1 MKVVIDGI
9 ELEVEEEKVK
19 SAYALNLCTVSV
31 SQIVDYDDLNILE
44 QEYDAILNNLNLEK
58 IIKDPSLLDI
68 LKQILDTIT
77 YFKMEDIERK
87 IIEKE
92 YQQQMKNAIWS
103 SVPNFG
109 MIVAGGS
116 PITMAISLASQV
128 GIGYMNYRK
137 NKNQYAW
144 DKEKKELKL
153 QQAALEQLNGLRREL
168 FTTAWTL
175 AKNYDFPDKLR
186 LTEKQIKQ
194 YNEILRDPDPISKCE
209 RLGYI
214 KANFQAYPP
223 FWYHYGSTANYIAN
237 SKDLNDTNNY
247 KYELTEDTRKEYK
260 KLATDCFV
268 HYGELDKLNIL
279 REDQIT
285 ASWALEYA
293 DILIADKNRKME
305 DIIKLIKRAK
315 DVAPNSYDVL
325 ELCIMAYL
333 RIDKPELAKPLL
345 RFLVNEDYN
354 KVINGQLLS
363 SIYVKEKDCEGYDIL
378 ITRVG
383 SQYLFPMPEEGESL
397 ELANAKF
404 IQKQRVALAEKYSRV
419 IDSLAEKY
427 SIKWNKIHSVF
438 DYNTEYDDSFFLNS
452 QSSEVKRLETAA
464 KLFSYENSI
473 KVYNDRLSNCDVP
486 LCMRNILWDSI
497 KSFFSLPGLNDEAIK
512 DKVIEIIK
520 EEIVE
525 DRDEITELLLKAQS
539 NEFKYPEYVKLQDFS
554 FNKFYSQI
562 ILNLKKRCNLYV
574 KYIDEKYLMNEEGK
588 LRTICSKEGI
598 QFPEIQIGEK
608 NELLLDVDENPFA
621 PELFGTTAVIAHKK
635 SEKINDLV
643 KVIKEFNSEIQLKDE
658 TLQIYI
664 KGDNNFDSY
673 FYNPLFNN
681 HADIKAHAIAVF
693 KDFSKHKYDLIFTV
707 DGIASIKKN
716 QIINLTKYKDISL
729 DKDKLI
735 LYNNNFFTDESKY
748 YTSAIESTAIYGL
761 IKKLIDKTEK
771 KLSDCL
777 EFVEKLDGKIIS
789 DWFKAKTAKYENE
802 VKLVVAY
809 PNATGLSAFGFN
821 KEQEVSSDNHVIQFV
836 YDVELRYILA
846 FRIIKYKFIDT
857 NLQANIEENN
867 GISSFHK

>member
-1 MKVVIDGI
+1 MKVVIDGV
-9 ELEVEEEKVK
+9 EQEVPDEKLK

-109 MIVAGGS
+109 MIVAGGN
-116 PITMAISLASQV
+116 PVTMAISLASQV

-168 FTTAWTL
+168 FTTAWAL

-194 YNEILRDPDPISKCE
+194 YNDILRDPDPISKCE

-214 KANFQAYPP
+214 KDNFQAYPP

-378 ITRVG
+378 RTRVG

-464 KLFSYENSI
+464 KLFSYENNI
-473 KVYNDRLSNCDVP
+473 QVYNDRLSNFDVP
-486 LCMRNILWDSI
+486 LCMRNIL
-497 KSFFSLPGLNDEAIK
+497 
-512 DKVIEIIK
+512 
-520 EEIVE
+520 
-525 DRDEITELLLKAQS
+525 
-539 NEFKYPEYVKLQDFS
+539 
-554 FNKFYSQI
+554 
-562 ILNLKKRCNLYV
+562 
-574 KYIDEKYLMNEEGK
+574 
-588 LRTICSKEGI
+588 
-598 QFPEIQIGEK
+598 
-608 NELLLDVDENPFA
+608 
-621 PELFGTTAVIAHKK
+621 
-635 SEKINDLV
+635 
-643 KVIKEFNSEIQLKDE
+643 
-658 TLQIYI
+658 
-664 KGDNNFDSY
+664 
-673 FYNPLFNN
+673 
-681 HADIKAHAIAVF
+681 
-693 KDFSKHKYDLIFTV
+693 
-707 DGIASIKKN
+707 
-716 QIINLTKYKDISL
+716 
-729 DKDKLI
+729 
-735 LYNNNFFTDESKY
+735 
-748 YTSAIESTAIYGL
+748 
-761 IKKLIDKTEK
+761 
-771 KLSDCL
+771 
-777 EFVEKLDGKIIS
+777 
-789 DWFKAKTAKYENE
+789 
-802 VKLVVAY
+802 
-809 PNATGLSAFGFN
+809 
-821 KEQEVSSDNHVIQFV
+821 
-836 YDVELRYILA
+836 
-846 FRIIKYKFIDT
+846 
-857 NLQANIEENN
+857 
-867 GISSFHK
+867 

>member
-1 MKVVIDGI
+1 MDILIDG
-9 ELEVEEEKVK
+9 EKVTVTDEQFK

-58 IIKDPSLLDI
+58 IIKDPSLLYI

-87 IIEKE
+87 IIDKE

-186 LTEKQIKQ
+186 LTENQIKQ

-209 RLGYI
+209 RLEYI
-214 KANFQAYPP
+214 KGNFKAYPP

-247 KYELTEDTRKEYK
+247 KFELSEDTRKKYK
-260 KLATDCFV
+260 KLAIDCFT
-268 HYGELDKLNIL
+268 HYKELDKFNIL

-293 DILIADKNRKME
+293 DILIADRNSKIE
-305 DIIKLIKRAK
+305 DIIDLINRAK
-315 DVAPNSYDVL
+315 DIAPNSYDVL

-333 RIDKPELAKPLL
+333 RIGKSELAEPLL

-354 KVINGQLLS
+354 KVVNGQLLS
-363 SIYVKEKDCEGYDIL
+363 SIYVKTKDYEGYDIL
-378 ITRVG
+378 RTRVG
-383 SQYLFPMPEEGESL
+383 TQFLFPLPKEGESL
-397 ELANAKF
+397 TQANARF
-404 IQKQRVALAEKYSRV
+404 IQKQREVLAEKYSRV
-419 IDSLAEKY
+419 IDSLSEKY
-427 SIKWNKIHSVF
+427 SIRWNKIYSIF
-438 DYNTEYDDSFFLNS
+438 DYNTEYDDSFFLSS
-452 QSSEVKRLETAA
+452 QNSEVKRLETAA
-464 KLFSYENSI
+464 KIFSYESDI
-473 KVYNDRLSNCDVP
+473 QAYNDRLNNCNVP
-486 LCMRNILWDSI
+486 LCMRTILGDSV
-497 KSFFSLPGLNDEAIK
+497 KSFFSLPGLNDELIK
-512 DKVIEIIK
+512 DKVVEIIK
-520 EEIVE
+520 EEIIE
-525 DRDEITELLLKAQS
+525 DRDEISRLLLKAQS
-539 NEFKYPEYVKLQDFS
+539 NEFKYPEYVKLQNFS

-562 ILNLKKRCNLYV
+562 IISLKKRCNLYV
-574 KYIDEKYLMNEEGK
+574 KCIDEKYLINEEGK
-588 LRTICSKEGI
+588 LRNICSKEGI
-598 QFPEIQIGEK
+598 LFPEIQIGEK
-608 NELLLDVDENPFA
+608 DELFLDVDENPFY
-621 PELFGTTAVIAHKK
+621 PELFGSSAVISHKK
-635 SEKINDLV
+635 SEKINNLV
-643 KVIKEFNSEIQLKDE
+643 KVLKDFNSEIHLKDE
-658 TLQIYI
+658 TLQIFI
-664 KGDNNFDSY
+664 KGDNNFESY
-673 FYNPLFNN
+673 FYNPMFNN

-693 KDFSKHKYDLIFTV
+693 KDYSKHKFDLVFTI
-707 DGIASIKKN
+707 DGIASIRKN
-716 QIINLTKYKDISL
+716 QIVNLTKYKDVSL

-748 YTSAIESTAIYGL
+748 CTSAIESSVIYGL

-771 KLSDCL
+771 KISDSL
-777 EFVEKLDGKIIS
+777 EVIEKLDGKILS
-789 DWFKAKTAKYENE
+789 DWFKKKTAKYENE

-821 KEQEVSSDNHVIQFV
+821 TNQELSSDNHVIQFV
-836 YDVELRYILA
+836 YDLESRYILA
-846 FRIIKYKFIDT
+846 FRIIEFKSIDT

-867 GISSFHK
+867 GISSFCK